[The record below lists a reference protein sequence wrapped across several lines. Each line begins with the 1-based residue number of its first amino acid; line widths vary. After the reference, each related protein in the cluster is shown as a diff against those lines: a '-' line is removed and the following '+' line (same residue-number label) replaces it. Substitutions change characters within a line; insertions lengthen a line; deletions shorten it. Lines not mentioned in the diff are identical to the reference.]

1 MAARRSCQCKHAR
14 ARVWLRERAAT
25 HARTHA
31 RTESA
36 LLQGFPGDP
45 YCAYSA
51 GSLQPSY
58 EQARTHAHAA
68 ARDLSHLCMV

>member
-14 ARVWLRERAAT
+14 ACLAARELQ
-25 HARTHA
+25 RTHA